1 MLRFVLLC
9 LGTALLSSVHAALGD
24 LRAGG
29 AGYAIA
35 MDGFLS
41 MTVSMLL
48 ETPTPLSSFTIE
60 YWAMTT
66 DPHMTQQPS

>member
-48 ETPTPLSSFTIE
+48 ETARSMHPFAAGL
-60 YWAMTT
+60 
-66 DPHMTQQPS
+66 D